1 MLTSSRYRNV
11 SGLIIFALILQQ
23 GCVHLGERTTMTE
36 NARKT
41 LVVVM
46 ETSHGI
52 MEIELFDA
60 QAPISVSNFLAYVDE
75 GFYDG
80 VIFHRVIPGFMIQGG
95 GFNADLQQ
103 KATRAPIKNEAA
115 NGLKNDRGTL
125 AMART
130 MEIDS
135 ATAQFFINVTDNAFL
150 NHGVRD
156 YGYAVFAK
164 VTAGMEVADKIA
176 ATPTTVK
183 RGMSDVPA
191 KDVIIKSMRRK

>member
-23 GCVHLGERTTMTE
+23 GCVNLGERTTMTE
-36 NARKT
+36 KCAKNT
-41 LVVVM
+41 VVVM

>member
-1 MLTSSRYRNV
+1 
-11 SGLIIFALILQQ
+11 
-23 GCVHLGERTTMTE
+23 MTE
-36 NARKT
+36 KCAKNT
-41 LVVVM
+41 VVVM